1 MKIKLSILALSIMLA
16 SGCSS
21 LPNTTALNNTDNFVS
36 VADYRQSRSLM
47 TGYDVEELRRFVDMG
62 VKSNLDIYL
71 ATGNVNKA
79 LYNAKITELNSH
91 PSLNASMNASKNRN
105 FDTNTTSRAQY
116 GTSISAGYEVD
127 VWGKL
132 KDQRDVANINFLASV
147 YDRET
152 ITISTISAIEL
163 AYFKIAY
170 MGDVI
175 NSNEYTLEYYE
186 DILKL
191 VKVKHANGSVG
202 LADVLEAQRSYVE
215 QQKKVAELELE
226 NDQSYN
232 NLLQLVNLGPDEPY
246 EIEEPSLQEV
256 EFQQIPEI
264 NVNQIEYRPDVQ
276 VAKAN
281 LAAAFVNIDI
291 TKKSYYPALN
301 LTTSLGTSTDEFKSL
316 LRNPIGTIGASIA
329 FPFLNWNERKFDI
342 AISKNDFDMKVAETN
357 KVYLNALYEVDNAIK
372 SYNSLLEQYKKVNES
387 YELSKKFAA
396 IQKVKYNAG
405 ETELKNWLDA
415 EDSLRQSDLTKSQMK
430 YNLIVER
437 NNLYKALGG
446 KI

>member
-1 MKIKLSILALSIMLA
+1 MKTKLSILALSIMLA
-16 SGCSS
+16 TGCSS
-21 LPNTTALNNTDNFVS
+21 LPNTTELNNTDNFVS
-36 VADYRQSRSLM
+36 VVDYSQSRSLM

-170 MGDVI
+170 MGDVL

-186 DILKL
+186 DILNL
-191 VKVKHANGSVG
+191 VKVKHDNGSVG

-232 NLLQLVNLGPDEPY
+232 NLLQLVNLGPNAPY

-256 EFQQIPEI
+256 EFQNIPEI

-281 LAAAFVNIDI
+281 LAAALVNIDI

-396 IQKVKYNAG
+396 IQKVKYSAG
-405 ETELKNWLDA
+405 ETELKNWLDS
-415 EDSLRQSDLTKSQMK
+415 EDNLRQSDLTKSQMK

>member
-1 MKIKLSILALSIMLA
+1 MKTKLSILALSIMLA

-47 TGYDVEELRRFVDMG
+47 TGYDIEELRRFVDIG

-105 FDTNTTSRAQY
+105 FDTNTTSRTQY

-170 MGDVI
+170 MGDVL

-191 VKVKHANGSVG
+191 VKVKHDNGSVG

-256 EFQQIPEI
+256 EFQKIPEI

-281 LAAAFVNIDI
+281 LAAALVNIDI

-415 EDSLRQSDLTKSQMK
+415 EDSLRQSDLIKSQMK

>member
-1 MKIKLSILALSIMLA
+1 MKTKLSILALSIMLA
-16 SGCSS
+16 TGCSS

-105 FDTNTTSRAQY
+105 FDTNTTSSGQY

-170 MGDVI
+170 MGDVL

-191 VKVKHANGSVG
+191 VKVKYESGSVG
-202 LADVLEAQRSYVE
+202 KADVIEAERSYVE

-256 EFQQIPEI
+256 EFQNIPEI

-281 LAAAFVNIDI
+281 LAAALVNIDI

-372 SYNSLLEQYKKVNES
+372 SYNSLLEQYNKVNES

-415 EDSLRQSDLTKSQMK
+415 EDNLRQSDLTKSQMK

>member
-1 MKIKLSILALSIMLA
+1 MKTKLSILALSIMLA
-16 SGCSS
+16 TGCSS

-170 MGDVI
+170 MGDVL

-191 VKVKHANGSVG
+191 VKVKHDNGSVG

-256 EFQQIPEI
+256 EFQKIPEI

-281 LAAAFVNIDI
+281 LAAALVNIDI

-415 EDSLRQSDLTKSQMK
+415 EDSLRQSDLIKSQMK

>member
-1 MKIKLSILALSIMLA
+1 MKTKLSILALAIMVVT
-16 SGCSS
+16 GCSS
-21 LPNTTALNNTDNFVS
+21 LPNTKELNNPDNFVS
-36 VADYRQSRSLM
+36 VVDYNQSRSLM
-47 TGYDVEELRRFVDMG
+47 TGYDTEELKRFIDRG
-62 VKSNLDIYL
+62 IKSNLDVYL

-91 PSLNASMNASKNRN
+91 PSLNASTNVSKNKN
-105 FDTNTTSRAQY
+105 FDTNTTSRSQY

-127 VWGKL
+127 LWGKL

-163 AYFKIAY
+163 AYFKISY
-170 MGDVI
+170 MGDI
-175 NSNEYTLEYYE
+175 LNSNEYTLQYYE
-186 DILKL
+186 DILNL
-191 VKVKHANGSVG
+191 VKVKHDNGSVG
-202 LADVLEAQRSYVE
+202 LADLLEAQRSYVE
-215 QQKKVAELELE
+215 QQKKVSELELE
-226 NDQSYN
+226 NDKSYN
-232 NLLQLVNLGPDEPY
+232 NLLQLVNLGPNEPY
-246 EIEEPSLQEV
+246 EIEAPSLNEV
-256 EFQQIPEI
+256 EFQNIPEI

-281 LAAAFVNIDI
+281 LAASFVNIDI
-291 TKKSYYPALN
+291 TKKIYYPALN

-357 KVYLNALYEVDNAIK
+357 KVYLNALYEVDNAVK

-387 YELSKKFAA
+387 YALSKKFAA
-396 IQKVKYNAG
+396 IQKVKYSAG

-415 EDSLRQSDLTKSQMK
+415 EDSLRQSNLTKSQMK

>member
-105 FDTNTTSRAQY
+105 FDTNTTSRSQY

-170 MGDVI
+170 MGDVL

-191 VKVKHANGSVG
+191 VKVKHDNGSVG

-232 NLLQLVNLGPDEPY
+232 NLLQLVNLGPDDPY

-256 EFQQIPEI
+256 EFQNIPEI

-372 SYNSLLEQYKKVNES
+372 SYNSLLEQYQKVNES

-396 IQKVKYNAG
+396 IQKVKYSAG

-415 EDSLRQSDLTKSQMK
+415 EDNLRQSDLTKSQMK

>member
-1 MKIKLSILALSIMLA
+1 MKTKLSILALSIMLA
-16 SGCSS
+16 TGCSS
-21 LPNTTALNNTDNFVS
+21 LPNTTELNNTDNFVS
-36 VADYRQSRSLM
+36 VADYSQSRSLM

-132 KDQRDVANINFLASV
+132 KDQRDVANIIFLASV

-170 MGDVI
+170 MGDVL

-186 DILKL
+186 DILNL
-191 VKVKHANGSVG
+191 VKVKHDNGSVG

-232 NLLQLVNLGPDEPY
+232 NLLQLVNLGPNAPY

-256 EFQQIPEI
+256 EFQNIPEI

-281 LAAAFVNIDI
+281 LAAALVNIDI

-342 AISKNDFDMKVAETN
+342 AISKNDFDIKVAETN

-396 IQKVKYNAG
+396 IQKVKYSAG

-415 EDSLRQSDLTKSQMK
+415 EDNLRQSDLTKSQMK

>member
-1 MKIKLSILALSIMLA
+1 MKTKLSILALSIMLA
-16 SGCSS
+16 TGCSS

-71 ATGNVNKA
+71 ATGNVNRY

-105 FDTNTTSRAQY
+105 FDTNKTSRAQY
-116 GTSISAGYEVD
+116 GISISAGYEVD

-170 MGDVI
+170 MGDVL

-191 VKVKHANGSVG
+191 VKVKHDNGSVG

-232 NLLQLVNLGPDEPY
+232 NLLQLLNLGPDEPY

-256 EFQQIPEI
+256 EFQKIPEI

-281 LAAAFVNIDI
+281 LAAALVNIDI
-291 TKKSYYPALN
+291 TKKNYYPALN

-342 AISKNDFDMKVAETN
+342 AISKNEFDMKVAETN

>member
-1 MKIKLSILALSIMLA
+1 MKTKLSILALSIMLA
-16 SGCSS
+16 TGCSS

-71 ATGNVNKA
+71 AIGNVNKA

-105 FDTNTTSRAQY
+105 FDTNTTSSGQY

-170 MGDVI
+170 MGDVL

-191 VKVKHANGSVG
+191 VKVKYESGSVG
-202 LADVLEAQRSYVE
+202 KADVIEAERSYVE

-256 EFQQIPEI
+256 EFQNIPEI

-281 LAAAFVNIDI
+281 LAAALVNIDI

-415 EDSLRQSDLTKSQMK
+415 EDNLRQSDLTKSQMK

>member
-1 MKIKLSILALSIMLA
+1 MKTKLSILALSIMLA

-21 LPNTTALNNTDNFVS
+21 LPNTTELNNPDNFVS
-36 VADYRQSRSLM
+36 VADYNQSRSLM
-47 TGYDVEELRRFVDMG
+47 TGYDVEELRRFVDLG
-62 VKSNLDIYL
+62 VKNNLDIYL
-71 ATGNVNKA
+71 ATGNVNRY

-91 PSLNASMNASKNRN
+91 PSLNASINASKNRN
-105 FDTNTTSRAQY
+105 YDTNTTSRAQY

-127 VWGKL
+127 LWGKL
-132 KDQRDVANINFLASV
+132 KDQRDVANISFLASV

-152 ITISTISAIEL
+152 VTISTISAIEL

-170 MGDVI
+170 IGDVM
-175 NSNEYTLEYYE
+175 NSNEETLNYYE

-191 VKVKHANGSVG
+191 VKVKQANGSVG
-202 LADVLEAQRSYVE
+202 VADVIEAQRSYVE
-215 QQKKVAELELE
+215 QQKKLTELELE
-226 NDQSYN
+226 NEQSFN
-232 NLLQLVNLGPDEPY
+232 TLQQLVNLGPNDPY
-246 EIEEPSLQEV
+246 EIEEPSLQDV
-256 EFQQIPEI
+256 EFQNIPPI

-291 TKKSYYPALN
+291 TKKSYYPGFN

-316 LRNPIGTIGASIA
+316 LKNPIGTIGASIA

-342 AISKNDFDMKVAETN
+342 AISKNDFDVQVAEIN

-372 SYNSLLEQYKKVNES
+372 SYNSLLEQYEKVNES

-415 EDSLRQSDLTKSQMK
+415 EDSLRQADLTKYQIK

>member
-1 MKIKLSILALSIMLA
+1 MKTKLSILALSIMLA
-16 SGCSS
+16 TGCSS
-21 LPNTTALNNTDNFVS
+21 LPNTTALNNPDNFVS

-71 ATGNVNKA
+71 ATGNVNRY

-170 MGDVI
+170 MGDVL

-191 VKVKHANGSVG
+191 VKVKHDNGSVG

-256 EFQQIPEI
+256 EFQKIPEI

-387 YELSKKFAA
+387 YELSKKFAV
-396 IQKVKYNAG
+396 IQKVKYSAG

-415 EDSLRQSDLTKSQMK
+415 EDNLRQSDLTKSQIK

>member
-1 MKIKLSILALSIMLA
+1 MKTKLSILALSIMLA
-16 SGCSS
+16 TGCSS

-62 VKSNLDIYL
+62 IKSNLDIYL
-71 ATGNVNKA
+71 ATGNVNRY

-105 FDTNTTSRAQY
+105 FDTNKTSRAQY

-170 MGDVI
+170 MGDVL

-191 VKVKHANGSVG
+191 VKVKHDNGSVG

-215 QQKKVAELELE
+215 QQKKVTELELE

-232 NLLQLVNLGPDEPY
+232 NLLQLLNLGPDEPY

-256 EFQQIPEI
+256 EFQKIPEI
-264 NVNQIEYRPDVQ
+264 NINQIEYRPDVQ

-281 LAAAFVNIDI
+281 LAAALVNIDI

-396 IQKVKYNAG
+396 IQKVKYSAG
-405 ETELKNWLDA
+405 ETELKNWLDS
-415 EDSLRQSDLTKSQMK
+415 EDNLRQSDLTKSQMK

>member
-1 MKIKLSILALSIMLA
+1 MKTKLSILALSIMLA
-16 SGCSS
+16 TGCSS
-21 LPNTTALNNTDNFVS
+21 LPNTTELNNTDNFVS
-36 VADYRQSRSLM
+36 VVDYSQSRSLM

-170 MGDVI
+170 MGDVL

-186 DILKL
+186 DILNL
-191 VKVKHANGSVG
+191 VKVKHDNGSVG

-232 NLLQLVNLGPDEPY
+232 NLLQLVNLGPNAPY

-256 EFQQIPEI
+256 EFQNIPEI

-281 LAAAFVNIDI
+281 LATALVNIDI

-301 LTTSLGTSTDEFKSL
+301 LTTSLGTSTDDFKSL

-372 SYNSLLEQYKKVNES
+372 SYNSLLEQYNKVNES

-396 IQKVKYNAG
+396 IQKVKYSAG
-405 ETELKNWLDA
+405 ETELKNWLDS
-415 EDSLRQSDLTKSQMK
+415 EDNLRQSDLTKSQMK

>member
-1 MKIKLSILALSIMLA
+1 MKLKLSILALSIMLA
-16 SGCSS
+16 AGCSS
-21 LPNTTALNNTDNFVS
+21 LPNTKELNNPENFVS
-36 VADYRQSRSLM
+36 VADYKQSRSLM
-47 TGYDVEELRRFVDMG
+47 IGYDPDELQRFVDLG
-62 VKSNLDIYL
+62 VKNNLDIYL
-71 ATGNVNKA
+71 ATGNVTKA

-91 PSLNASMNASKNRN
+91 PSLSAGVNTSKNRD
-105 FDTNTTSRAQY
+105 FDTNTTSRTQY
-116 GTSISAGYEVD
+116 GTSLSAGYEVD
-127 VWGKL
+127 LWGKL
-132 KDQRDVANINFLASV
+132 KDQRDLANINFLASI

-170 MGDVI
+170 MGDVLS
-175 NSNEYTLEYYE
+175 SNEMTLEYYE

-191 VKVKHANGSVG
+191 VKVKNATGSVG
-202 LADVLEAQRSYVE
+202 KADVLEAERSYIE

-232 NLLQLVNLGPDEPY
+232 NLQELMNLKPDEYY
-246 EIEEPSLQEV
+246 EIEEPSLMEV
-256 EFQQIPEI
+256 EFLPIPEI
-264 NVNQIEYRPDVQ
+264 NVAQIDYRPDIQ
-276 VAKAN
+276 AAKAN
-281 LAAAFVNIDI
+281 LAAAFVNIDL

-316 LRNPIGTIGASIA
+316 LKNPVGTIGASLA

-342 AISKNDFDMKVAETN
+342 AISKNDFDIKVAEMN
-357 KVYLNALYEVDNAIK
+357 KVYLTALYEVDNAIK
-372 SYNSLLEQYKKVNES
+372 SYNSLLAQYNKVNES
-387 YELSKKFAA
+387 YEISKKFAA
-396 IQKVKYNAG
+396 IQKVKYTAG

-415 EDSLRQSDLTKSQMK
+415 EDSLRQSDLTRYQMK

-437 NNLYKALGG
+437 SNLYKALGG

>member
-91 PSLNASMNASKNRN
+91 PSLNASMSASKNRN

-170 MGDVI
+170 MGDVL

-191 VKVKHANGSVG
+191 VKVKHDNGSVG

-256 EFQQIPEI
+256 EFQNIPEI

-372 SYNSLLEQYKKVNES
+372 SYNSLLEQYQKVNES

-396 IQKVKYNAG
+396 IQKVKYSAG

-415 EDSLRQSDLTKSQMK
+415 EDNLRQSDLTKSQMK

>member
-1 MKIKLSILALSIMLA
+1 MKTKLSILALSIMLA
-16 SGCSS
+16 TGCSS

-71 ATGNVNKA
+71 AIGNVNKA

-105 FDTNTTSRAQY
+105 FDTNTTSSGQY

-170 MGDVI
+170 MGDVL

-191 VKVKHANGSVG
+191 VKVKHDNGSVG

-232 NLLQLVNLGPDEPY
+232 NLLQLVNVGPDEPY

-256 EFQQIPEI
+256 EFQKIPEI

-281 LAAAFVNIDI
+281 LAAALVNIDI

-329 FPFLNWNERKFDI
+329 FPFLNWNERKFDV

-396 IQKVKYNAG
+396 IQKVKYSAG

-415 EDSLRQSDLTKSQMK
+415 EDNLRQSDLTKSQMK

>member
-1 MKIKLSILALSIMLA
+1 MKLKLSIIALSIMLA
-16 SGCSS
+16 AGCSS
-21 LPNTTALNNTDNFVS
+21 LPNTAELNNSNNFVS
-36 VADYRQSRSLM
+36 VADYKQSRTLM
-47 TGYDVEELRRFVDMG
+47 IGYDADELQRFVDLG
-62 VKSNLDIYL
+62 VKNNLDIYI
-71 ATGNVNKA
+71 ATGKVTRA

-105 FDTNTTSRAQY
+105 FDTNTTSRTQY

-127 VWGKL
+127 LWGKL

-152 ITISTISAIEL
+152 VTISTISAIEL

-170 MGDVI
+170 MADVL
-175 NSNEYTLEYYE
+175 NSNEYTLEYYQ

-191 VKVKHANGSVG
+191 VTVKEKNGSVG
-202 LADVLEAQRSYVE
+202 KADVIEAQRAYIE
-215 QQKKVAELELE
+215 QQKKVTELELE

-232 NLLQLVNLGPDEPY
+232 NFTQLMNLSPDDTY
-246 EIEEPSLQEV
+246 ELEEPSLQEV
-256 EFQQIPEI
+256 EFLPIPEI
-264 NVNQIEYRPDVQ
+264 NIAQIEYRPDVQ
-276 VAKAN
+276 VAKSN

-291 TKKSYYPALN
+291 TKKNYLPGLN

-316 LRNPIGTIGASIA
+316 LKNPIGTIGASIA

-342 AISKNDFDMKVAETN
+342 AISKTDFDIQIAETN

-396 IQKVKYNAG
+396 IQKFKYTAG

-415 EDSLRQSDLTKSQMK
+415 EDSLRQSDLTRSQMK